1 MRQVKLRL
9 CGVAYL
15 DFEADGAAA
24 RSMADPE
31 AHGVELGGRLTG
43 PAGEAVEI
51 WPQQM
56 DDLDWLE
63 VHSKATPENEPALEM
78 TRSRMWRGLVGE
90 EVIIDLPRRRPRVIE
105 LRTASDRLY
114 CWASGDDRVIV
125 QRSRP
130 DIEENP
136 EPPLESRARPARS
149 EQIAP
154 SRGERARDL
163 AEFLAQ
169 FPLFAL
175 FVWPPWFLVFW
186 DAREA
191 SVVALP
197 IVLAIVAIRWWL
209 IHTERLLF
217 AVNALAALG
226 IGLYRLTL

>member
-1 MRQVKLRL
+1 
-9 CGVAYL
+9 
-15 DFEADGAAA
+15 
-24 RSMADPE
+24 MANPE
-31 AHGVELGGRLTG
+31 AHGVEEGVRLTG
-43 PAGEAVEI
+43 SAGEVVEI
-51 WPQQM
+51 WSQQLG
-56 DDLDWLE
+56 DDDWLVVSE
-63 VHSKATPENEPALEM
+63 RATNEDEYALDM
-78 TRSRMWRGLVGE
+78 TGSPMWSGLVGE
-90 EVIIDLPRRRPRVIE
+90 EVTIELRGRIPRVIE
-105 LRTASDRLY
+105 LRTDSDRLF
-114 CWASGDDRVIV
+114 CWASGDDRIIV
-125 QRSRP
+125 QRRRP
-130 DIEENP
+130 DVEANP
-136 EPPLESRARPARS
+136 EPPVESPARPARS
-149 EQIAP
+149 EP
-154 SRGERARDL
+154 VGTSGGERARDL